1 MHMDQ
6 DGQLTFNDDP
16 LLTGSNEAFRSIE
29 EGDFS
34 AAVEKLDELMSVNP
48 DYPGLAEGYRAAKF
62 WQNRQNTID
71 ELQDGKETAD
81 FLMKQ
86 WEKFSGYAQE
96 KNLTG
101 STAYNATMRYIFF
114 TASEHYKI
122 AFNDRE
128 NPTDNFTLLMQL
140 GTCFLRLGEYAH
152 TIEALEY
159 ARSSYRSN
167 APLLAL
173 LGEAYFHK
181 GDIPKSLLYFR
192 EAFLI
197 DPSEVDL
204 SLVNARPIMDIIAII
219 EQERPDL
226 EDVREWVPVYGTI
239 HDIFYVKRHL
249 NSQQVEQ
256 LKREIY
262 TLEQNY
268 QTMSKDRIQASNIVP
283 RLVNKYLWMLD
294 YFEFQNYDF
303 ESITEIRTRLLA
315 IDREL
320 FEPYFK
326 NKPGLS

>member
-1 MHMDQ
+1 MDQ

-16 LLTGSNEAFRSIE
+16 LLTGSNEAFRLIE
-29 EGDFS
+29 EGNFF
-34 AAVEKLDELMSVNP
+34 AAVEKLDTLMSSNP

-62 WQNRQNTID
+62 WQNRKKTIE
-71 ELQDGKETAD
+71 ELNPGRDTAD

-86 WEKFSGYAQE
+86 WEQFTSYAEE
-96 KNLTG
+96 KNLSG
-101 STAYNATMRYIFF
+101 STAYNSVMRYIFF

-128 NPTDNFTLLMQL
+128 NPTDNFTLLLQL

-167 APLLAL
+167 AFLLAL

-181 GDIPKSLLYFR
+181 NDIPKSLLYFR

-197 DPSEVDL
+197 DPSEIDL
-204 SLVNARPIMDIIAII
+204 TLIKARPIHDIIAII
-219 EQERPDL
+219 KQENPEI
-226 EDVREWVPVYGTI
+226 EDVREWIPIYGFL

-262 TLEQNY
+262 TLEQNF
-268 QTMSKDRIQASNIVP
+268 QTMSKDRIRTSNIVP
-283 RLVNKYLWMLD
+283 RLINKYLWMLD

-303 ESITEIRTRLLA
+303 ESITDIRSRLLA
-315 IDREL
+315 IDREK